1 MEISVISQKEWIGLF
16 QSVYSGDSTFKD
28 NKSGIFHLVCDKKQA
43 FYRLSR
49 QEIVGVKE
57 KGKLLCA
64 CVLIIHQNAPKML
77 NLAFFEALP
86 DCRAAVNILLAYAA
100 GFGRERGCHILVA
113 AMDGHLNNTIAF
125 PAASGSPT
133 FGESYCPQYY
143 HGYFEDAEIAEIAEL
158 AEGAE
163 AGEGAEGKD
172 GDGSFKRVGFTS
184 LWDEAAQVRARIA
197 QDLPRLDKVKAGI
210 SLTYGDFG
218 RGFSKTMARYTA
230 LNNEIFADHRY
241 YYPRTNQEDRA
252 LFQAM
257 RPLLNKE
264 NMIFAQCN
272 GKDVG
277 YILWYPDFNELVPVG
292 AGASIGTCLHYRL
305 FGKSTFGKSLQTIK
319 VVEIGVVAKYR
330 RYGTILLLFDKAM
343 ASAPDNTRKIVSGWI
358 LTDNNKSKG
367 IASRYIS
374 NQYRNYYTYEK
385 AL

>member
-16 QSVYSGDSTFKD
+16 QSIYRGDSRFKD

-43 FYRLSR
+43 FYGLST

-64 CVLIIHQNAPKML
+64 CVLIIHHNAPQML
-77 NLAFFEALP
+77 NLAFFEAMP
-86 DCRAAVNILLAYAA
+86 DCRAAVNMLLAYAA
-100 GFGRERGCHILVA
+100 GFGRDKGCRILVA

-125 PAASGSPT
+125 PADSGIPT

-143 HGYFEDAEIAEIAEL
+143 HEYL
-158 AEGAE
+158 AG
-163 AGEGAEGKD
+163 
-172 GDGSFKRVGFTS
+172 FKKVEFTS

-210 SLTYGDFG
+210 RLTYADFG
-218 RGFSKTMARYTA
+218 CGFGKTMARYTA

-241 YYPRTNQEDRA
+241 YYPRTDAEDKA
-252 LFQAM
+252 LFWAM
-257 RPLLNKE
+257 RPLLKKE
-264 NMIFAQCN
+264 NLIFAECG

-292 AGASIGTCLHYRL
+292 AGASIGTCLRYRL
-305 FGKSTFGKSLQTIK
+305 LGKSLQTIK

-330 RYGTILLLFDKAM
+330 RYGTILRLFDKAM
-343 ASAPDNTRKIVSGWI
+343 AAASGNARKIVSGWI
-358 LTDNNKSKG
+358 LSDNNKSKG

-374 NQYRNYYTYEK
+374 NQYRNYYTYEEE
-385 AL
+385 L